1 MPGMSGDKLAAAML
15 SIRPDL
21 PIVLC
26 TGYSHRISEA
36 RAREIGIGGYVMK
49 PMTDNELANA
59 VRRVLDGSEP

>member
-1 MPGMSGDKLAAAML
+1 MSGGKLAAAML

-26 TGYSHRISEA
+26 TGYSQRVSEA
-36 RAREIGIGGYVMK
+36 KAREIGIRAYVMK

-59 VRRVLDGSEP
+59 VRRVLDGREP